1 LNFFRGER
9 YYLFEGIGLPP
20 LKSLPVPWKEGC
32 VGGAK
37 ISRLKILLYTTVHR
51 KIRLIESNA
60 KSCYLKKLTC
70 KGTLGQVFICRR
82 ARTPYPPLHI
92 VYVYSAYL
100 FIQGRGEGW
109 RVVPER
115 RGDGQQSQSCVE
127 NTNMTNQS
135 INSDKHL
142 PQSPLK
148 GNFFR

>member
-1 LNFFRGER
+1 M
-9 YYLFEGIGLPP
+9 FEGICLPP

-37 ISRLKILLYTTVHR
+37 ISRLKIFFY
-51 KIRLIESNA
+51 RLIEGNA
-60 KSCYLKKLTC
+60 KGCHLKKLTC

-82 ARTPYPPLHI
+82 PRTPYPPPLHI
-92 VYVYSAYL
+92 VYVYTVL
-100 FIQGRGEGW
+100 INTGQGRGESCTREKGIW
-109 RVVPER
+109 A
-115 RGDGQQSQSCVE
+115 CVE